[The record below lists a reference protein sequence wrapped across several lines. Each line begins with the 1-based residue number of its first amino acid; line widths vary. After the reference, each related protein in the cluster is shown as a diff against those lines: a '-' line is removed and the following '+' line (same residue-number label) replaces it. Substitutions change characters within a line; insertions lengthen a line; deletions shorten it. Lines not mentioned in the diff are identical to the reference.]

1 MLKNFIETGLTESS
15 NVEEIRKRESEVKI
29 IIKALGQTV
38 EHDGGVVLVVEEL
51 PDNCMVLFLS
61 KEAWEEIKDDV
72 ELAESK

>member
-1 MLKNFIETGLTESS
+1 M
-15 NVEEIRKRESEVKI
+15 KI